1 MKEKEK
7 RVILIGAGEI
17 SDNYIAVGKMKR
29 NCLAADEKH
38 RACAGVGICEDDL
51 IIALDGGLVFCV
63 ENDIIPDYII
73 GDFDSLPP
81 EKQSLIDQY
90 PQERVMRLPCEKD
103 DTDMLAA
110 IKFAME
116 KGISDFVIYGGLG
129 GRLSHTI
136 ANIQCLMYLKERG
149 CTGILVGK
157 NTKVFLLKN
166 ETVTFDEGHSGYISV
181 FSYSEKAEGV
191 TLKGLKYE
199 LEDAELTAAFPL
211 GVSNEFAG
219 KTVEVS
225 VRSGTLLIVMDK

>member
-1 MKEKEK
+1 MMENKK
-7 RVILIGAGEI
+7 RAILIGAGE
-17 SDNYIAVGKMKR
+17 M
-29 NCLAADEKH
+29 DEKCFVV
-38 RACAGVGICEDDL
+38 RERNREQGDLAICGEDL
-51 IIALDGGLVFCV
+51 VIALDGGLVFCA
-63 ENDIIPDYII
+63 ENGIIADYII
-73 GDFDSLPP
+73 GDFDSLLC
-81 EKQSLIDQY
+81 EKQSLLEKY

-157 NTKVFLLKN
+157 NTRVFLLKN
-166 ETVTFDEGHSGYISV
+166 ETVTFDKGHAGYISV

-199 LEDAELTAAFPL
+199 LEDAELKADFPL
-211 GVSNEFAG
+211 GVSNEFTG
-219 KTVEVS
+219 KEAQVS
-225 VRSGTLLIVMDK
+225 VREGVLLLVMEQ